1 MLDLLATPTVVGV
14 PATVLWNAPTAPRPI
29 DAAAVADAP
38 DLVAWAAG
46 LDDDARLGL
55 LDRADTHA
63 VLGEPVIVVAEADGW
78 VEVRLPLQPSSKHP
92 AGYPGFLP
100 TAHLLPLES
109 PRTDPVVVRS
119 GPLLGA
125 ILDRR
130 AAGGYLGPDGV
141 VHDLAA
147 TAVTALR
154 SPSPSPSP
162 GAVDPADALAVA
174 RTFTGMP
181 YLWAGSSAAGVD
193 CSGLVHVSYRALG
206 IVVPRDAD
214 DQAAALDPVAPEDAR
229 PGDPVFF
236 ANEHGIHHVA
246 LATGGGAT
254 FHAPRTGQL
263 VGAGRFDTVPA
274 TETVTAARVR

>member
-1 MLDLLATPTVVGV
+1 MRRMLELLAAPTVVGV
-14 PATVLWNAPTAPRPI
+14 PATVLWNTPTAPRPI
-29 DAAAVADAP
+29 DAAAVADQP

-63 VLGEPVIVVAEADGW
+63 VLGEPVVVVAESDGW
-78 VEVRLPLQPSSKHP
+78 AEVRLPLQPSSKHP
-92 AGYPGFLP
+92 DGYPGFLP
-100 TAHLLPLES
+100 TAHLRPLDA
-109 PRTDPVVVRS
+109 PRTEPVVVRS

-141 VHDLAA
+141 VHELAA
-147 TAVTALR
+147 TAVTSLR
-154 SPSPSPSP
+154 SPSP

-214 DQAAALDPVAPEDAR
+214 DQAAALDPVAPEEAR

-236 ANEHGIHHVA
+236 ANEQGIHHVA

-263 VGAGRFDTVPA
+263 VGAGRFDTVAA

>member
-1 MLDLLATPTVVGV
+1 MLDLLNTSTVVDV
-14 PATVLWNAPTAPRPI
+14 LATVLWNAPTAPRPI
-29 DAAAVADAP
+29 DAAAVSERP

-63 VLGEPVIVVAEADGW
+63 VLGEPVIVVAESDGW
-78 VEVRLPLQPSSKHP
+78 AEVRLPLQPSSKHRD
-92 AGYPGFLP
+92 GYPGFLP
-100 TAHLLPLES
+100 TAHLRTLGA

-125 ILDRR
+125 ILERR
-130 AAGGYLGPDGV
+130 PAGGYRAPDGI
-141 VHDLAA
+141 VHELDA
-147 TAVTALR
+147 TSVTSLL
-154 SPSPSPSP
+154 SEE
-162 GAVDPADALAVA
+162 AVDPAAALAVA
-174 RTFTGMP
+174 RTFTGTP

-193 CSGLVHVSYRALG
+193 CSGLVHVAYRALG
-206 IVVPRDAD
+206 VVVPRDAD
-214 DQAAALDPVAPEDAR
+214 DQAEALEPVVPEDAR

-236 ANEHGIHHVA
+236 ANERGIHHVA